1 MRVLEIESIWD
12 KNGDNILNRKSEHQ
26 ELTFNVNHRRGFS
39 KCYLFEDQAEDRIH
53 ILSVGACI
61 KAQYTDQDYAE
72 GERLSKE
79 LPLNHGDIVQIAGRF
94 GKQYKVHVN
103 GNYSDLGELIPIK

>member
-1 MRVLEIESIWD
+1 MRNLEIESIWD
-12 KNGDNILNRKSEHQ
+12 KNGNSILDRRSEHQ
-26 ELTFNVNHRRGFS
+26 ELTFNVNHNKGKS
-39 KCYLFEDQAEDRIH
+39 KCYLFECQKQDRIF

-79 LPLNHGDIVQIAGRF
+79 LPLNHGDIVQIADRF